1 MIIVNAPTVFVTHV
15 LFLSA
20 VYASV
25 VNAPTVFVTHV
36 LFLSEAI
43 KSRVDAKDFA
53 RTLYNQLTLSVPLN
67 CMYNVLSISVTGRR
81 RENEM
86 ESWRERD

>member
-43 KSRVDAKDFA
+43 KSRVDAKELVHY
-53 RTLYNQLTLSVPLN
+53 TIN
-67 CMYNVLSISVTGRR
+67 
-81 RENEM
+81 
-86 ESWRERD
+86 